1 MTLSNQNNPMTRKE
15 RILRGLR
22 YYLGVYAAMVVPV
35 LVCWLW
41 TAGPIERHMPYH
53 SIDQWYRLCS
63 PVALL
68 AWSVACF
75 PRRCRWHRVAAGIF
89 VVVAIV
95 SCGVLASRKGIRCPW
110 NPAINT
116 EFTEGYSEKVFSS
129 IRPGMTEAE
138 VLALLGEPFKKN
150 DVPAALEGSE
160 EFVSCVV
167 WRYSRAKK
175 DKWGGFECLGR
186 NILFHDGIVKL
197 LWPGKI

>member
-1 MTLSNQNNPMTRKE
+1 M
-15 RILRGLR
+15 
-22 YYLGVYAAMVVPV
+22 
-35 LVCWLW
+35 
-41 TAGPIERHMPYH
+41 
-53 SIDQWYRLCS
+53 
-63 PVALL
+63 
-68 AWSVACF
+68 
-75 PRRCRWHRVAAGIF
+75 
-89 VVVAIV
+89 VVAIV

-110 NPAINT
+110 KPAINT

-167 WRYSRAKK
+167 WRYSRDRK

-186 NILFHDGIVKL
+186 NILFHDRIVKL